1 MICPCIQYIE
11 AHKFEKAY
19 DLYKAFTLRLKDD
32 YLRT

>member
-19 DLYKAFTLRLKDD
+19 ALYKAFTLRLKDD